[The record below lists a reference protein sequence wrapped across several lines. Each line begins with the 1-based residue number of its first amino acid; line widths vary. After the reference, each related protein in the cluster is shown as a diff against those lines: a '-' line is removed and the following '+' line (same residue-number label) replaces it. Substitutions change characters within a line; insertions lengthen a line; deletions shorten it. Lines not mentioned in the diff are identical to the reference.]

1 MIPFLILTAV
11 SVLGIIRVLVI
22 FDVTQIVSYLIL
34 LFWIIR
40 NMYFLIMSLFLIDG
54 RDSDEEVVKVFDAEQ
69 VIVSMDGKSY
79 EGITTMLTEHNLTVF
94 LDDAEALSLGRA
106 VDVGVKSEIVSLKIS
121 GVITG
126 INKSRGGGFYT
137 YTIEILEFYGDEME
151 WLEVLYD
158 RIPTLPQSL
167 NRDLGM
173 LTHLWQNVAHR
184 VARSRK

>member
-1 MIPFLILTAV
+1 M
-11 SVLGIIRVLVI
+11 
-22 FDVTQIVSYLIL
+22 
-34 LFWIIR
+34 
-40 NMYFLIMSLFLIDG
+40 
-54 RDSDEEVVKVFDAEQ
+54 VKVFDGEQ
-69 VIVSMDGKSY
+69 VIVSMDGNSY
-79 EGITTMLTEHNLTVF
+79 EGVSTMLTEHNLTVF
-94 LDDAEALSLGRA
+94 IDDAEALSLGRA
-106 VDVGVKSEIVSLKIS
+106 VDVSVKTENVSLKIS

-126 INKSRGGGFYT
+126 INKSRNGAFCT

-167 NRDLGM
+167 SRDLGV